1 MLLPGPNGTSKAKP
15 TQVPIMPATRNRR
28 RRPLALRTRSESAP
42 ATGAMTSAI
51 NAPIARIEPLI
62 PSFAAAF
69 GPRIDD
75 IWSGTMTGT
84 TVSQL
89 ANSANHSNDTTIW
102 SVTENRPDCGTARR
116 AEARAPEPSPMSP
129 PLPHSKDGQ
138 QHSAIPSIGE
148 NRLARRRRL
157 GASFRTRD
165 DGGAMTM
172 KAVVCEAF
180 GGPEVLAL
188 REVPDPPQPGPDEV
202 QVRITARG
210 VQYVDV
216 LMLAG
221 KYQFRPEPPFIPGNE
236 GAGEVVAVGPRVAAF
251 KPGDKVMC
259 RQRLGAF
266 AERGNVKA
274 EDCDLVPA
282 AMSLDEAA
290 VFRNVYHTAYH
301 ALLQRGRLKAGDR
314 VLIHGAAGGI
324 GLPAIQIAKLYGAD
338 VIATASTDEKRA
350 ACLEEGADYA
360 IPYHDG
366 FRDRVMELTRNRG
379 VDIVYDPVNGPTFE
393 ESLRC
398 LAWSGRILILGFL
411 GGAPAAA
418 RTNYLLIKGIEAIGV
433 RIGGLSETHP
443 DIALANIKTLIGLAA
458 EGKLKPR
465 IWRRYALENAAEAVQ
480 ALIDRA
486 VIGKAVLTG

>member
-1 MLLPGPNGTSKAKP
+1 
-15 TQVPIMPATRNRR
+15 
-28 RRPLALRTRSESAP
+28 
-42 ATGAMTSAI
+42 
-51 NAPIARIEPLI
+51 
-62 PSFAAAF
+62 
-69 GPRIDD
+69 
-75 IWSGTMTGT
+75 
-84 TVSQL
+84 
-89 ANSANHSNDTTIW
+89 
-102 SVTENRPDCGTARR
+102 
-116 AEARAPEPSPMSP
+116 
-129 PLPHSKDGQ
+129 
-138 QHSAIPSIGE
+138 
-148 NRLARRRRL
+148 
-157 GASFRTRD
+157 
-165 DGGAMTM
+165 M

-188 REVPDPPQPGPDEV
+188 RDVPDPPPPGTGEV

-221 KYQFRPEPPFIPGNE
+221 KYQFRPEPPFIPGSE
-236 GAGEVVAVGPRVAAF
+236 AAGEIVMVGRDVSGF
-251 KPGDKVMC
+251 ERGDKVMC

-266 AERGNVKA
+266 AERGNIKA
-274 EDCDLVPA
+274 EDCDLVPD

-324 GLPAIQIAKLYGAD
+324 GLPAIQIAKLHGAQ
-338 VIATASTDEKRA
+338 VIATASTDEKRQV
-350 ACLEEGADYA
+350 CLEEGADYA

-366 FRDRVMELTRNRG
+366 FRDKVLELTQGRG
-379 VDIVYDPVNGPTFE
+379 VDIIYDPVNGPTFE

-433 RIGGLSETHP
+433 RIGGLNENHP
-443 DIALANIKTLIGLAA
+443 EIAAANLKTLIGLAA

-465 IWRRYALENAAEAVQ
+465 IWRRYPLADAAAAIQ

-486 VIGKAVLTG
+486 VIGKAVLIG